1 MTEELIKS
9 AEEKYKSILE
19 ENCRQ
24 LFTGVHIPSHDHIH
38 HARVWEYTKEILRN
52 LLLKKMISDNS
63 IADKAIIAAY
73 FHDTGLIVNTGED
86 HGKESRKICMEFL
99 NKQKIDI
106 NIHSEILDAI
116 ERHDDKNYT
125 AVSDP
130 ASLAA
135 IIAVADDMDA
145 FGHIGVLRYWEIYS
159 MRGIAVTDMPDQI
172 IKNARN
178 RFRHLEATYH
188 MFPELISHHKE
199 RLDTLVSFYSSLKN
213 SL

>member
-9 AEEKYKSILE
+9 AEEKYKPILE
-19 ENCRQ
+19 GTCRQ
-24 LFTGVHIPSHDHIH
+24 LFTGVQIPSHDHIH

-52 LLLKKMISDNS
+52 LLLNGMISDTS
-63 IADKAIIAAY
+63 VADKAIIAAY
-73 FHDTGLIVNTGED
+73 FHDTGLIVNTGAD
-86 HGKESRKICMEFL
+86 HGKESRKICQEFL
-99 NKQKIDI
+99 NKHNIDI
-106 NIHSEILDAI
+106 SFHSEILDAV
-116 ERHDDKNYT
+116 EKHDDKNYT
-125 AVSDP
+125 AGSDP

-135 IIAVADDMDA
+135 IIAIADDMDA

-172 IKNARN
+172 IRNACN
-178 RFRHLEATYH
+178 RFRHLEETYP
-188 MFPELISHHKE
+188 MFPELISHQKE